1 MGAWRVYFCMVRT
14 ILTIGTI
21 ALTALGAHA
30 QNTDKLE
37 KKLEKMGDKIEKR
50 VMRALDLDDEGGER
64 QKHWRLQLGVARP
77 ATSTGRNFLGTSP
90 SVGGLGYDLGR
101 IGENGV
107 WGFYTEG
114 FGRSKE
120 TAGVTSSENVAGAGL
135 QVRFRTGSGLYYG
148 GGIGQYSLSVG
159 SSRTSGSTTTST
171 MTSEDLT
178 GGKVFVGK
186 PFGTRYFA
194 EAGYTMVG
202 SKRVGTRS
210 AEGSCLHLTVGV
222 RL

>member
-1 MGAWRVYFCMVRT
+1 MSRVYWGMVRT
-14 ILTIGTI
+14 LLTTGMI

-30 QNTDKLE
+30 QNTDKLD

-77 ATSTGRNFLGTSP
+77 STSTGRSFLGTSP
-90 SVGGLGYDLGR
+90 SAMGLGYDLGR
-101 IGENGV
+101 LGERGV
-107 WGFYTEG
+107 WGIYADG

-120 TAGVTSSENVAGAGL
+120 TAGLTTSESVAGVGL
-135 QVRFRTGSGLYYG
+135 QVRFNTGSGLYYG
-148 GGIGQYSLSVG
+148 GGIGQYSLSAG

-171 MTSEDLT
+171 LTSEDLT
-178 GGKVFVGK
+178 GGKIFVGK
-186 PFGTRYFA
+186 PLGTRYFA
-194 EAGYTMVG
+194 EAAYALVG
-202 SKRVGTRS
+202 SKRVGART
-210 AEGSCLHLTVGV
+210 AEGSNLSLTVGV